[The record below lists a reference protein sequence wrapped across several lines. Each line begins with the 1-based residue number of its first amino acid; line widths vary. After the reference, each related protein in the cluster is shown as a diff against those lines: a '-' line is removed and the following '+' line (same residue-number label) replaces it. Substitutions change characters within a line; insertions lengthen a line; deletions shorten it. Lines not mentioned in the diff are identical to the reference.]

1 LIYRHNKATKP
12 RIKTKGGGQGHL
24 ASIDPHK
31 RMCNNTHMATNL
43 ALDDRLIEEA
53 RRVGRHKTKREA
65 VSAAL
70 AEYVKRRKQL
80 RILDAFGTVDFDP
93 KYDYKTERRRKRP

>member
-1 LIYRHNKATKP
+1 MSASHLIVSH
-12 RIKTKGGGQGHL
+12 I
-24 ASIDPHK
+24 I
-31 RMCNNTHMATNL
+31 MCNNTHMPTNL

-53 RRVGRHKTKREA
+53 RRIGQHKTKREA

-80 RILDAFGTVDFDP
+80 RILEAFGSVDFDP
-93 KYDYKTERRRKRP
+93 KYNYKTERRRKRS